1 MGIKQE
7 LLSWDGKSSDDIQ
20 ATYTHHSESSSFVS
34 RLVELCQQTVFQKGV
49 TWLLKHHLEAG
60 QVLTEK
66 ETAAL
71 LNLLPSIEHWESK
84 LHILQCLPHLQI
96 ASAYKHK
103 VEALLRECLTDQ
115 NKFVR
120 AWAYNGFY
128 EISRQYPEY
137 EQETRQLFEMAMR
150 DEAPSVKARI
160 RNIIKKGF

>member
-1 MGIKQE
+1 MELEQE
-7 LLSWDGKSSDDIQ
+7 LLGWDGKSSDDIQ
-20 ATYTHHSESSSFVS
+20 AIYTHHNEDPAFVS
-34 RLVELCQQTVFQKGV
+34 KLIELCQQAVFQKGV

-66 ETAAL
+66 ETTAL

-84 LHILQCLPHLQI
+84 LHILQCLPYLKI
-96 ASAYKHK
+96 ASADKHK

-128 EISRQYPEY
+128 EVSRQYPEY
-137 EQETRQLFEMAMR
+137 EHETKQLFEIAMR